1 MAVSKQPSRKAEH
14 WQTYLK
20 FGIWLTAS
28 NPSHNKY
35 FSHHFKI
42 TEHQTMTIIRHH
54 TNSRMSKIVI
64 HNETIYLSGQVAQDR
79 DSDIATQTQQ
89 VLDKIEALLK
99 EAGSNKNNIL
109 SAQIWLSNIANFSA
123 MNQVWD
129 KWIDEGNQ
137 PARAT
142 IEARLASPELLV
154 EIGIIAAQ

>member
-1 MAVSKQPSRKAEH
+1 
-14 WQTYLK
+14 
-20 FGIWLTAS
+20 
-28 NPSHNKY
+28 
-35 FSHHFKI
+35 
-42 TEHQTMTIIRHH
+42 
-54 TNSRMSKIVI
+54 
-64 HNETIYLSGQVAQDR
+64 
-79 DSDIATQTQQ
+79 
-89 VLDKIEALLK
+89 VLDKIEGLLK